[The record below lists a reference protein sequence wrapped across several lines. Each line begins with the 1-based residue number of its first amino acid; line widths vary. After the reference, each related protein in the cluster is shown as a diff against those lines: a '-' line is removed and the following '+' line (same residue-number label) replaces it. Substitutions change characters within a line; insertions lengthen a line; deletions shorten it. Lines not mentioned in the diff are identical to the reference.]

1 MPIID
6 RAGIPFILAPALVAL
21 LCAAFGWARVSIL
34 LAALALFMLWFFRD
48 PDRTVP
54 SDASLVVSPAD
65 GRVVVAG
72 EPEPGVAPEGDWRQ
86 ISIFLS
92 PLDVHVNRIPFGGTV
107 THVEFRPGRFLAAF
121 KAEAARENERSEVW
135 VERGGQRVV
144 ARQVVGVLA
153 RRVVCRAREGDL
165 VATGQRFGLMKFGS
179 RMDVFVPKHWE
190 LLVGPGDRVR
200 GGETPVARL
209 VAEKVR

>member
-190 LLVGPGDRVR
+190 LLVRPGDRVR